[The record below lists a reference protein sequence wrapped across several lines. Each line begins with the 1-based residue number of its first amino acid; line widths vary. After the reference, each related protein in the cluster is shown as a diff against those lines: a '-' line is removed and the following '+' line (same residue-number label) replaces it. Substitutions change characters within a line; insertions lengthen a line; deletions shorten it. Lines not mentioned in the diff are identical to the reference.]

1 MGANSYMTRTN
12 SSGGNRNTFTFSAWI
27 KRSQIS
33 AGSKLFDAGTS
44 TSTDTGRFFIGF
56 FSSDKLVVVGGATT
70 YRVTSR
76 VFRDTA
82 SWYHIV
88 VAVDTTQSTAADR
101 IKVYVNGDL
110 ITTWDTNNAI
120 TENLN
125 TPVNENAKAHV
136 YGRNQ
141 ASSSENFDG
150 YFAHIHHIDGT
161 QYAASDF
168 GLTDSTTG
176 IWKPKLAPSVTYGTN
191 GVFLK
196 FASSGSLGTDSSG
209 NGNTFSVNGNLK
221 QSQTT
226 PSNVFCKPNQ
236 LDFAGTVAEMEKN
249 GLRLN
254 NAGGGSDVAA
264 RSTQAVKSGKW
275 YYECKSTISAGH
287 GNRKMVGFVDV
298 ESPVNNPRTLT
309 SNDWKGIVMDLQTGY
324 VYKNASTS
332 GVTNVSAFST
342 ADIVQVY
349 FDADNGELRI
359 GKNGTMENS
368 GNAVATGLDMTYFY
382 TPYNCQ
388 DGGGSNNGVMDY
400 NFGEG
405 TFGGIDVS
413 SANSD
418 ANGYGLFEYDPT
430 LSGTE
435 YYALCTKNIKEFG

>member
-1 MGANSYMTRTN
+1 MANSYMTRTN
-12 SSGGNRNTFTFSAWI
+12 GTTGNRQVWTMSAWV
-27 KRSQIS
+27 KFSKIS
-33 AGSKLFDAGTS
+33 VSSCIFSVGTA
-44 TSTDTGRFFIGF
+44 TSDTGALRILNIGG
-56 FSSDKLVVVGGATT
+56 DQIQIRGGATVFRT
-70 YRVTSR
+70 TTA

-82 SWYHIV
+82 AWYHIV
-88 VAVDTTQSTAADR
+88 VAQDSTQASADDR
-101 IKVYVNGDL
+101 LKLYINGSQ
-110 ITTWDTNNAI
+110 ITDFSTNNAVPL
-120 TENLN
+120 NLN
-125 TPVNENAKAHV
+125 SPVNESGKTHTI
-136 YGRNQ
+136 GRRADNDGDYL
-141 ASSSENFDG
+141 DG
-150 YFAHIHHIDGT
+150 YIAHFHLIDGT

-168 GLTDSTTG
+168 GQTDATTG
-176 IWKPKLAPSVTYGTN
+176 IWKPKLSPSVTYGTN

-209 NGNTFSVNGNLK
+209 NSNTYSVNGNLK

-226 PSNVFCKPNQ
+226 PSNIFCKPNQ
-236 LDFAGTVAEMEKN
+236 LDYAGDVAEMEKN

-254 NAGGGSDVAA
+254 NSGGGNDIAS
-264 RSTQAVKSGKW
+264 RSTHAIKSGKW
-275 YYECKSTISAGH
+275 YYECKSTISAGS
-287 GNRKMVGFVDV
+287 GNRKIVGFVDV

-309 SNDWKGIVMDLQTGY
+309 ANGWKGIVMDLQTGN

-342 ADIVQVY
+342 GDIVQVY

-368 GNAVATGLDMTYFY
+368 GNAVATGLDMSYFY

-388 DGGGSNNGVMDY
+388 DGGGTNNGVMDY

-405 TFGGIDVS
+405 TFGGTDIS

-435 YYALCTKNIKEFG
+435 YYALCTKNINTYG

>member
-1 MGANSYMTRTN
+1 MAGNSYMTRTN

-27 KRSQIS
+27 KRSDIS
-33 AGSKLFDAGTS
+33 AGCKLFDVGTS

-88 VAVDTTQSTAADR
+88 VAVDTTQSTADDR

-120 TENLN
+120 TQSLN
-125 TPVNENAKAHV
+125 TPVNENAKTHV

-168 GLTDSTTG
+168 GSTDSTTG

-209 NGNTFSVNGNLK
+209 NSNTFSVNGNLK

-236 LDFAGTVAEMEKN
+236 LDYAGTVDEMEKN

-254 NAGGGSDVAA
+254 TAGGGSDIAA
-264 RSTQAVKSGKW
+264 RGTFAVKSGKW
-275 YYECKSTISAGH
+275 YYEAKSTISTGS
-287 GNRKMVGFVDV
+287 GNRKMAGFVDT
-298 ESPVNNPRTLT
+298 ESKANNPRSLT
-309 SNDWKGIVMDLQTGY
+309 SSPWKGVVVDLFDGD
-324 VYKNASTS
+324 VYRNASGASNS
-332 GVTNVSAFST
+332 GSWST
-342 ADIVQVY
+342 GDIVQV
-349 FDADNGELRI
+349 FMDLDNGLMYL
-359 GKNGTMENS
+359 GKNGAMLNS
-368 GNAVATGLDMTYFY
+368 GNAMNAALDSGIFY
-382 TPYNCQ
+382 TPYFCQ

-400 NFGEG
+400 NMGEG
-405 TFGGIDVS
+405 TFGGTDVS
-413 SANSD
+413 SSNSD
-418 ANGYGLFEYDPT
+418 ANGYGLFEYEPT
-430 LSGTE
+430 HNGVN